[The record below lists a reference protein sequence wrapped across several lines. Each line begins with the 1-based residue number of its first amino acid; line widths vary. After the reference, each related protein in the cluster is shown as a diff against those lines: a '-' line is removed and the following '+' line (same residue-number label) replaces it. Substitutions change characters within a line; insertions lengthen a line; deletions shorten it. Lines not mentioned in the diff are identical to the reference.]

1 MWYFNKH
8 NVFFG
13 VSVWEYAAVLNEC
26 VYATECENAVCS
38 LFYYELPHHR
48 HPDLS
53 IGLKIIRT
61 RIDSVKFVFST
72 KCLRREASS
81 HFYNI
86 SHILLEGLR
95 IDRGNV
101 IYEYDEWF
109 CMRCGPQAGE
119 IECVIQPYSLLRK
132 SIRNDKEFCFIF
144 WSQLK
149 RCAEQNPV
157 ASRVGSYWR
166 MRARQFQFWS
176 LYFYIENFWARF
188 ILLCWRIV
196 S

>member
-1 MWYFNKH
+1 MCIRDRVWKCGMFIILLRTSPPPPPWPFDRFENNTYSYRLGQICFLYKMFATRDEFTFLQYF
-8 NVFFG
+8 
-13 VSVWEYAAVLNEC
+13 
-26 VYATECENAVCS
+26 
-38 LFYYELPHHR
+38 PHPSR
-48 HPDLS
+48 
-53 IGLKIIRT
+53 G
-61 RIDSVKFVFST
+61 
-72 KCLRREASS
+72 SS
-81 HFYNI
+81 HWSWKRHLWVWRMVLYEVWP
-86 SHILLEGLR
+86 SGWR
-95 IDRGNV
+95 DRV
-101 IYEYDEWF
+101 CY
-109 CMRCGPQAGE
+109 
-119 IECVIQPYSLLRK
+119 IQPYSLLRK
-132 SIRNDKEFCFIF
+132 SIRNDEELCFIF